1 MARQADGS
9 IVIDTKIDDAKLK
22 KGISNIGT
30 SLKGITKLVATA
42 FSVKVIYN
50 FTKACIQAAS
60 DLEEVQ
66 NVVDVVFG
74 ESSEIINN
82 FAKNAVKSLGLSE
95 LSAKQYAS
103 TMGAMLKSMKLSDKQ
118 VLTMSQNL
126 TALAGDMASFYNISG
141 DEAFTK
147 LRAGISGETEPL
159 KQLGINL
166 NVANLEA
173 YALSKGIDKSF
184 NSMSQAEQAII
195 RYNYLLDVTKDA
207 QGDFSRT
214 SGNWANQVRV
224 LSEQWNTF
232 KSVLGSSFIQVLT
245 PIIQALN
252 KIMEKID
259 FPMFVKPSNSG
270 SSVGISKA
278 KNKDELINSIIE
290 ASKFDKKILIEEN
303 INGREIEC
311 AVLGNEEV
319 KASVLGE
326 ILPAEAFYSFS
337 AKYQNSDS
345 KTVEAPDLP
354 EELTKKVRELAVK
367 AYKAAD
373 CQGLSRV
380 DFLVNDKEN
389 KIYINEIN
397 TLPGFT
403 EISMYPKLWEKSGLT
418 YTELLDKLIEL
429 AY

>member
-1 MARQADGS
+1 MGKKRLGVIFGGTSTEHEVS
-9 IVIDTKIDDAKLK
+9 IV
-22 KGISNIGT
+22 SGT
-30 SLKGITKLVATA
+30 SVIKNLNKEKYEIYPIYIDKAGEWFEFEPDNKTY
-42 FSVKVIYN
+42 KV
-50 FTKACIQAAS
+50 
-60 DLEEVQ
+60 
-66 NVVDVVFG
+66 
-74 ESSEIINN
+74 
-82 FAKNAVKSLGLSE
+82 
-95 LSAKQYAS
+95 
-103 TMGAMLKSMKLSDKQ
+103 
-118 VLTMSQNL
+118 
-126 TALAGDMASFYNISG
+126 G
-141 DEAFTK
+141 DEIVGTK
-147 LRAGISGETEPL
+147 KIEN
-159 KQLGINL
+159 IW
-166 NVANLEA
+166 
-173 YALSKGIDKSF
+173 
-184 NSMSQAEQAII
+184 
-195 RYNYLLDVTKDA
+195 NYLKTMDILFPVLHGL
-207 QGDFSRT
+207 QGEDGTIQGMFELLKIPYVGTR
-214 SGNWANQVRV
+214 
-224 LSEQWNTF
+224 
-232 KSVLGSSFIQVLT
+232 VLGSSVCMDKVYSKIIFEKAKLNQAKYIYIRRFEDKYIYINEDFSEEVLDIQETV
-245 PIIQALN
+245 N

-380 DFLVNDKEN
+380 DFFVNDKEN

-403 EISMYPKLWEKSGLT
+403 EISMYPKLWGKSGLT

>member
-1 MARQADGS
+1 MGKKRLGVIFGGTSTEHEVS
-9 IVIDTKIDDAKLK
+9 IV
-22 KGISNIGT
+22 SGT
-30 SLKGITKLVATA
+30 SVIKNLNKEKYEIYPIYIDKAGEWYEFELDNKTY
-42 FSVKVIYN
+42 KV
-50 FTKACIQAAS
+50 
-60 DLEEVQ
+60 
-66 NVVDVVFG
+66 
-74 ESSEIINN
+74 
-82 FAKNAVKSLGLSE
+82 
-95 LSAKQYAS
+95 
-103 TMGAMLKSMKLSDKQ
+103 
-118 VLTMSQNL
+118 
-126 TALAGDMASFYNISG
+126 G
-141 DEAFTK
+141 DEIVGTK
-147 LRAGISGETEPL
+147 KIEN
-159 KQLGINL
+159 IW
-166 NVANLEA
+166 
-173 YALSKGIDKSF
+173 
-184 NSMSQAEQAII
+184 
-195 RYNYLLDVTKDA
+195 NYLKTMDILFPVLHGL
-207 QGDFSRT
+207 QGEDGTIQGMFELLKIPYVGTR
-214 SGNWANQVRV
+214 
-224 LSEQWNTF
+224 
-232 KSVLGSSFIQVLT
+232 VLGSSVCMDKVYSKIIFEKAKLNQAKYVYIRKFEDQYIYINEDFSEEVLDIQETV
-245 PIIQALN
+245 N

-380 DFLVNDKEN
+380 DFFVDDKEN

>member
-1 MARQADGS
+1 MGKKRLGVIFGGTSTEHEVS
-9 IVIDTKIDDAKLK
+9 IV
-22 KGISNIGT
+22 SGT
-30 SLKGITKLVATA
+30 SVIKNLNKEKYEIYPIYIDKAGEWFEFEPDNKTY
-42 FSVKVIYN
+42 KV
-50 FTKACIQAAS
+50 
-60 DLEEVQ
+60 
-66 NVVDVVFG
+66 
-74 ESSEIINN
+74 
-82 FAKNAVKSLGLSE
+82 
-95 LSAKQYAS
+95 
-103 TMGAMLKSMKLSDKQ
+103 
-118 VLTMSQNL
+118 
-126 TALAGDMASFYNISG
+126 G
-141 DEAFTK
+141 DEIVGTK
-147 LRAGISGETEPL
+147 KIENIWNYSKTMDILFPVLHGLQGEDGTIQGMFELL
-159 KQLGINL
+159 KIPYVGT
-166 NVANLEA
+166 
-173 YALSKGIDKSF
+173 
-184 NSMSQAEQAII
+184 
-195 RYNYLLDVTKDA
+195 R
-207 QGDFSRT
+207 
-214 SGNWANQVRV
+214 
-224 LSEQWNTF
+224 
-232 KSVLGSSFIQVLT
+232 VLGSSVCMDKVYSKIIFEKAKLNQAKYIYIRRFEDKYIYINEDFSEEVLDIQETV
-245 PIIQALN
+245 N

-380 DFLVNDKEN
+380 DFFVNDKEN

>member
-1 MARQADGS
+1 MGKKRLGVIFGGTSTEHEVS
-9 IVIDTKIDDAKLK
+9 IV
-22 KGISNIGT
+22 SGT
-30 SLKGITKLVATA
+30 SVIKNLNKEKYEIYPIYIDKAGEWFEFEPDNKTY
-42 FSVKVIYN
+42 KV
-50 FTKACIQAAS
+50 
-60 DLEEVQ
+60 
-66 NVVDVVFG
+66 
-74 ESSEIINN
+74 
-82 FAKNAVKSLGLSE
+82 
-95 LSAKQYAS
+95 
-103 TMGAMLKSMKLSDKQ
+103 
-118 VLTMSQNL
+118 
-126 TALAGDMASFYNISG
+126 G
-141 DEAFTK
+141 DEIVGTK
-147 LRAGISGETEPL
+147 KIEN
-159 KQLGINL
+159 IW
-166 NVANLEA
+166 
-173 YALSKGIDKSF
+173 
-184 NSMSQAEQAII
+184 
-195 RYNYLLDVTKDA
+195 NYLKTMDILFPVLHGL
-207 QGDFSRT
+207 QGEDGTIQGMFELLKIPYVGTR
-214 SGNWANQVRV
+214 
-224 LSEQWNTF
+224 
-232 KSVLGSSFIQVLT
+232 VLGSSVCMDKVYSKIIFEKAKLNQAKYIYIRRFEDKYIYINEDFSEEVLDIQETV
-245 PIIQALN
+245 N

-311 AVLGNEEV
+311 AVRGNEEV

-380 DFLVNDKEN
+380 DFFVNDKEN

>member
-1 MARQADGS
+1 MGKKRLGVIFGGTSTEHEVS
-9 IVIDTKIDDAKLK
+9 IV
-22 KGISNIGT
+22 SGT
-30 SLKGITKLVATA
+30 SVIKNLNKEKYEIYPIYIDKAGEWYEFELDNKTY
-42 FSVKVIYN
+42 KV
-50 FTKACIQAAS
+50 
-60 DLEEVQ
+60 
-66 NVVDVVFG
+66 
-74 ESSEIINN
+74 
-82 FAKNAVKSLGLSE
+82 
-95 LSAKQYAS
+95 
-103 TMGAMLKSMKLSDKQ
+103 
-118 VLTMSQNL
+118 
-126 TALAGDMASFYNISG
+126 G
-141 DEAFTK
+141 DEIVGTK
-147 LRAGISGETEPL
+147 KIEN
-159 KQLGINL
+159 IW
-166 NVANLEA
+166 
-173 YALSKGIDKSF
+173 
-184 NSMSQAEQAII
+184 
-195 RYNYLLDVTKDA
+195 NYLKTMDILFPVLHGL
-207 QGDFSRT
+207 QGEDGTIQGMFELLKIPYVGTR
-214 SGNWANQVRV
+214 
-224 LSEQWNTF
+224 
-232 KSVLGSSFIQVLT
+232 VLGSSICMDKVYSKIIFEKAKLNQAKYIYIRRFEDKYIYVNEDFSEEILNIQEAV
-245 PIIQALN
+245 N

-259 FPMFVKPSNSG
+259 FPMFIKPSNSG

-278 KNKDELINSIIE
+278 KNKDELINAITE

-337 AKYQNSDS
+337 AKYKNSDS

-380 DFLVNDKEN
+380 DFFVDDKEN

>member
-1 MARQADGS
+1 MGKKRLGVIFGGTSTEHEVS
-9 IVIDTKIDDAKLK
+9 IV
-22 KGISNIGT
+22 SGT
-30 SLKGITKLVATA
+30 SVIKNLNKEKYEIYPIYIDKAGEWFEFEPDNKTY
-42 FSVKVIYN
+42 KV
-50 FTKACIQAAS
+50 
-60 DLEEVQ
+60 
-66 NVVDVVFG
+66 
-74 ESSEIINN
+74 
-82 FAKNAVKSLGLSE
+82 
-95 LSAKQYAS
+95 
-103 TMGAMLKSMKLSDKQ
+103 
-118 VLTMSQNL
+118 
-126 TALAGDMASFYNISG
+126 G
-141 DEAFTK
+141 DEIVGTK
-147 LRAGISGETEPL
+147 KIEN
-159 KQLGINL
+159 IW
-166 NVANLEA
+166 
-173 YALSKGIDKSF
+173 
-184 NSMSQAEQAII
+184 
-195 RYNYLLDVTKDA
+195 NYLKTMDILFPVLHGL
-207 QGDFSRT
+207 QGEDGTIQGMFELLKIPYVGTR
-214 SGNWANQVRV
+214 
-224 LSEQWNTF
+224 
-232 KSVLGSSFIQVLT
+232 VLGSSVCMDKVYSKIIFEKAKLNQAKYIYIRRFEDKYIYVNEDFSEEILNIQETV
-245 PIIQALN
+245 N

-259 FPMFVKPSNSG
+259 FPMFIKPSNSG

-278 KNKDELINSIIE
+278 KNKDELINAITE

-380 DFLVNDKEN
+380 DFFVDDKEN

>member
-1 MARQADGS
+1 MGKKRLGVIFGGTSTEHEVS
-9 IVIDTKIDDAKLK
+9 IV
-22 KGISNIGT
+22 SGT
-30 SLKGITKLVATA
+30 SVIKNLNKEKYEIYPIYIDKAGEWFEFEPDNKTY
-42 FSVKVIYN
+42 KV
-50 FTKACIQAAS
+50 
-60 DLEEVQ
+60 
-66 NVVDVVFG
+66 
-74 ESSEIINN
+74 
-82 FAKNAVKSLGLSE
+82 
-95 LSAKQYAS
+95 
-103 TMGAMLKSMKLSDKQ
+103 
-118 VLTMSQNL
+118 
-126 TALAGDMASFYNISG
+126 G
-141 DEAFTK
+141 DEIVGTK
-147 LRAGISGETEPL
+147 KIEN
-159 KQLGINL
+159 IW
-166 NVANLEA
+166 
-173 YALSKGIDKSF
+173 
-184 NSMSQAEQAII
+184 
-195 RYNYLLDVTKDA
+195 NYLKTMDILFPVLHGL
-207 QGDFSRT
+207 QGEDGTIQGMFELLKIPYVGTR
-214 SGNWANQVRV
+214 
-224 LSEQWNTF
+224 
-232 KSVLGSSFIQVLT
+232 VLGSSVCMDKVYSKIIFEKAKLNQAKYIYIRRFEDKYIYVNEDFSEEILNIQETV
-245 PIIQALN
+245 N

-259 FPMFVKPSNSG
+259 FPMFIKPSNSG

-278 KNKDELINSIIE
+278 KNKDELINAITE

-326 ILPAEAFYSFS
+326 ILPAEVFYSFR

-380 DFLVNDKEN
+380 DFFVDDKEN

>member
-1 MARQADGS
+1 MGKKRLGVIFGGTSTEHEVS
-9 IVIDTKIDDAKLK
+9 IV
-22 KGISNIGT
+22 SGT
-30 SLKGITKLVATA
+30 SVIKNLNKEKYEIYPIYIDKAGEWFEFEPDNKTY
-42 FSVKVIYN
+42 KV
-50 FTKACIQAAS
+50 
-60 DLEEVQ
+60 
-66 NVVDVVFG
+66 
-74 ESSEIINN
+74 
-82 FAKNAVKSLGLSE
+82 
-95 LSAKQYAS
+95 
-103 TMGAMLKSMKLSDKQ
+103 
-118 VLTMSQNL
+118 
-126 TALAGDMASFYNISG
+126 G
-141 DEAFTK
+141 DEIVGTK
-147 LRAGISGETEPL
+147 KIEN
-159 KQLGINL
+159 IW
-166 NVANLEA
+166 
-173 YALSKGIDKSF
+173 
-184 NSMSQAEQAII
+184 
-195 RYNYLLDVTKDA
+195 NYLKTMDILFPVLHGL
-207 QGDFSRT
+207 QGEDGTIQGMFELLKIPYVGTR
-214 SGNWANQVRV
+214 
-224 LSEQWNTF
+224 
-232 KSVLGSSFIQVLT
+232 VLGSSVCMDKVYSKIIFEKAKLNQAKYIYIRRFEDKYIYINEDFSEEVLDIQETV
-245 PIIQALN
+245 N

-278 KNKDELINSIIE
+278 KNKDELIIE

-380 DFLVNDKEN
+380 DFFVNDKEN

>member
-1 MARQADGS
+1 MGKKRLGVIFGGTSTEHEVS
-9 IVIDTKIDDAKLK
+9 IV
-22 KGISNIGT
+22 SGT
-30 SLKGITKLVATA
+30 SVIKNLNKENYEIYPIYIDKAGEWFEFEPDNKTY
-42 FSVKVIYN
+42 KV
-50 FTKACIQAAS
+50 
-60 DLEEVQ
+60 
-66 NVVDVVFG
+66 
-74 ESSEIINN
+74 
-82 FAKNAVKSLGLSE
+82 
-95 LSAKQYAS
+95 
-103 TMGAMLKSMKLSDKQ
+103 
-118 VLTMSQNL
+118 
-126 TALAGDMASFYNISG
+126 G
-141 DEAFTK
+141 DEIVGTK
-147 LRAGISGETEPL
+147 KIEN
-159 KQLGINL
+159 IW
-166 NVANLEA
+166 
-173 YALSKGIDKSF
+173 
-184 NSMSQAEQAII
+184 
-195 RYNYLLDVTKDA
+195 NYLKTMDILFPVLHGL
-207 QGDFSRT
+207 QGEDGTIQGMFELLKIPYVGTR
-214 SGNWANQVRV
+214 
-224 LSEQWNTF
+224 
-232 KSVLGSSFIQVLT
+232 VLGSSVCMDKVYSKIIFEKAKLNQAKYIYIRRFEDKYIYVNEDFSEVILNIQETV
-245 PIIQALN
+245 N

-259 FPMFVKPSNSG
+259 FPMFIKPSNSG

-278 KNKDELINSIIE
+278 KNKDELINAITE

-380 DFLVNDKEN
+380 DFFVDDKEN

>member
-1 MARQADGS
+1 MGKKRLGVIFGGTSTEHEVS
-9 IVIDTKIDDAKLK
+9 IV
-22 KGISNIGT
+22 SGT
-30 SLKGITKLVATA
+30 SVIKNLNKEKYEIYPIYIDKAGEWFEFEPDNKTY
-42 FSVKVIYN
+42 KV
-50 FTKACIQAAS
+50 
-60 DLEEVQ
+60 
-66 NVVDVVFG
+66 
-74 ESSEIINN
+74 
-82 FAKNAVKSLGLSE
+82 
-95 LSAKQYAS
+95 
-103 TMGAMLKSMKLSDKQ
+103 
-118 VLTMSQNL
+118 
-126 TALAGDMASFYNISG
+126 G
-141 DEAFTK
+141 DEIVGTK
-147 LRAGISGETEPL
+147 KIEN
-159 KQLGINL
+159 IW
-166 NVANLEA
+166 
-173 YALSKGIDKSF
+173 
-184 NSMSQAEQAII
+184 
-195 RYNYLLDVTKDA
+195 NYLKTMDILFPVLHGL
-207 QGDFSRT
+207 QGEDGTIQGMFELLKIPYVGTR
-214 SGNWANQVRV
+214 
-224 LSEQWNTF
+224 
-232 KSVLGSSFIQVLT
+232 VLGSSVCMDKVYSKIIFEKAKLNQAKYIYIRRFEDKYIYVNEDFSEEILNIQETVK
-245 PIIQALN
+245 

-259 FPMFVKPSNSG
+259 FPMFIKPSNSG

-278 KNKDELINSIIE
+278 KNKDELINAITE
-290 ASKFDKKILIEEN
+290 ASKFDKKLLIEEN

-380 DFLVNDKEN
+380 DFFVDDKEN

>member
-1 MARQADGS
+1 MGKKRLGVIFGGTSTEHEVS
-9 IVIDTKIDDAKLK
+9 IV
-22 KGISNIGT
+22 SGT
-30 SLKGITKLVATA
+30 SVIKNLNKEKYEIYPIYIDKAGEWYEFELDNKTY
-42 FSVKVIYN
+42 KV
-50 FTKACIQAAS
+50 
-60 DLEEVQ
+60 
-66 NVVDVVFG
+66 
-74 ESSEIINN
+74 
-82 FAKNAVKSLGLSE
+82 
-95 LSAKQYAS
+95 
-103 TMGAMLKSMKLSDKQ
+103 
-118 VLTMSQNL
+118 
-126 TALAGDMASFYNISG
+126 G
-141 DEAFTK
+141 DEIVGTK
-147 LRAGISGETEPL
+147 KIEN
-159 KQLGINL
+159 IW
-166 NVANLEA
+166 
-173 YALSKGIDKSF
+173 
-184 NSMSQAEQAII
+184 
-195 RYNYLLDVTKDA
+195 NYLKTMDILFPVLHGL
-207 QGDFSRT
+207 QGEDGTIQGMFELLKIPYVGTR
-214 SGNWANQVRV
+214 
-224 LSEQWNTF
+224 
-232 KSVLGSSFIQVLT
+232 VLGSSICMDKVYSKIIFEKAKLNQAKYVYIRKFEDKYIYVNEDFSEEILNIQETV
-245 PIIQALN
+245 N

-259 FPMFVKPSNSG
+259 FPMFIKPSNSG

-278 KNKDELINSIIE
+278 KNKDELINAITE
-290 ASKFDKKILIEEN
+290 AGKFDKKILIEEN

-380 DFLVNDKEN
+380 DFFVDDKEN

>member
-1 MARQADGS
+1 MGKKRLGVIFGGTSTEHEVS
-9 IVIDTKIDDAKLK
+9 IV
-22 KGISNIGT
+22 SGT
-30 SLKGITKLVATA
+30 SVIKNLNKEKYEIYPIYIDKAGEWFEFEPDNKTY
-42 FSVKVIYN
+42 KV
-50 FTKACIQAAS
+50 
-60 DLEEVQ
+60 
-66 NVVDVVFG
+66 
-74 ESSEIINN
+74 
-82 FAKNAVKSLGLSE
+82 
-95 LSAKQYAS
+95 
-103 TMGAMLKSMKLSDKQ
+103 
-118 VLTMSQNL
+118 
-126 TALAGDMASFYNISG
+126 G
-141 DEAFTK
+141 DEIVGTK
-147 LRAGISGETEPL
+147 KIEN
-159 KQLGINL
+159 IW
-166 NVANLEA
+166 
-173 YALSKGIDKSF
+173 
-184 NSMSQAEQAII
+184 
-195 RYNYLLDVTKDA
+195 NYLKTMDILFPVLHGL
-207 QGDFSRT
+207 QGEDGTIQGMFELLKIPYVGTR
-214 SGNWANQVRV
+214 
-224 LSEQWNTF
+224 
-232 KSVLGSSFIQVLT
+232 VLGSSVCMDKVYSKIIFEKAKLNQAKYIYIRRFEDKYIYINEDFSEEVLDIQETV
-245 PIIQALN
+245 N
-252 KIMEKID
+252 KIMGKID

-380 DFLVNDKEN
+380 DFFVNDKEN

>member
-1 MARQADGS
+1 MGKKRLGVIFGGTSTEHEVS
-9 IVIDTKIDDAKLK
+9 IV
-22 KGISNIGT
+22 SGT
-30 SLKGITKLVATA
+30 SVIKNLNKEKYEIYPIYIDKAGEWYEFELDNKTY
-42 FSVKVIYN
+42 KV
-50 FTKACIQAAS
+50 
-60 DLEEVQ
+60 
-66 NVVDVVFG
+66 
-74 ESSEIINN
+74 
-82 FAKNAVKSLGLSE
+82 
-95 LSAKQYAS
+95 
-103 TMGAMLKSMKLSDKQ
+103 
-118 VLTMSQNL
+118 
-126 TALAGDMASFYNISG
+126 G
-141 DEAFTK
+141 DEIVGTK
-147 LRAGISGETEPL
+147 KIEN
-159 KQLGINL
+159 IW
-166 NVANLEA
+166 
-173 YALSKGIDKSF
+173 
-184 NSMSQAEQAII
+184 
-195 RYNYLLDVTKDA
+195 NYLKTMDILFPVLHGL
-207 QGDFSRT
+207 QGEDGTIQGMFELLKIPYVGTR
-214 SGNWANQVRV
+214 
-224 LSEQWNTF
+224 
-232 KSVLGSSFIQVLT
+232 VLGSSVCMDKVYSKIIFEKAKLNQAKYVYIRKFEDKYIYINEDFSEEVLDIQETV
-245 PIIQALN
+245 N

-259 FPMFVKPSNSG
+259 FPMFIKPSNSG

-278 KNKDELINSIIE
+278 KNENELINAITE

-380 DFLVNDKEN
+380 DFFVDDKEN

>member
-1 MARQADGS
+1 MGKKRLGVIFGGTSTEHEVS
-9 IVIDTKIDDAKLK
+9 IV
-22 KGISNIGT
+22 SGT
-30 SLKGITKLVATA
+30 SVIKNLNKEKYEIYPIYIDKAGEWYEFELDNKTY
-42 FSVKVIYN
+42 KV
-50 FTKACIQAAS
+50 
-60 DLEEVQ
+60 
-66 NVVDVVFG
+66 
-74 ESSEIINN
+74 
-82 FAKNAVKSLGLSE
+82 
-95 LSAKQYAS
+95 
-103 TMGAMLKSMKLSDKQ
+103 
-118 VLTMSQNL
+118 
-126 TALAGDMASFYNISG
+126 G
-141 DEAFTK
+141 DEIVGTK
-147 LRAGISGETEPL
+147 KIEN
-159 KQLGINL
+159 IW
-166 NVANLEA
+166 
-173 YALSKGIDKSF
+173 
-184 NSMSQAEQAII
+184 
-195 RYNYLLDVTKDA
+195 NYLKTMDILFPVLHGL
-207 QGDFSRT
+207 QGEDGTIQGMFELLKIPYVGTR
-214 SGNWANQVRV
+214 
-224 LSEQWNTF
+224 
-232 KSVLGSSFIQVLT
+232 VLGSSICMDKVYSKIIFEKAKLNQAKYVYIRKFEDKYIYINEDFSEEVLDIQETV
-245 PIIQALN
+245 N

-354 EELTKKVRELAVK
+354 EELTKKVRELAIK

-380 DFLVNDKEN
+380 DFFVDDKEN

>member
-1 MARQADGS
+1 MGKKRLGVIFGGTSTEHEVS
-9 IVIDTKIDDAKLK
+9 IV
-22 KGISNIGT
+22 SGT
-30 SLKGITKLVATA
+30 SVIKNLNKEKYEIYPIYIDKAGEWFEFEPDNKTY
-42 FSVKVIYN
+42 KV
-50 FTKACIQAAS
+50 
-60 DLEEVQ
+60 
-66 NVVDVVFG
+66 
-74 ESSEIINN
+74 
-82 FAKNAVKSLGLSE
+82 
-95 LSAKQYAS
+95 
-103 TMGAMLKSMKLSDKQ
+103 
-118 VLTMSQNL
+118 
-126 TALAGDMASFYNISG
+126 G
-141 DEAFTK
+141 DEIVGTK
-147 LRAGISGETEPL
+147 KIEN
-159 KQLGINL
+159 IW
-166 NVANLEA
+166 
-173 YALSKGIDKSF
+173 
-184 NSMSQAEQAII
+184 
-195 RYNYLLDVTKDA
+195 NYLKTMDILFPVLHGL
-207 QGDFSRT
+207 QGEDGTIQGMFELLKIPYVGTR
-214 SGNWANQVRV
+214 
-224 LSEQWNTF
+224 
-232 KSVLGSSFIQVLT
+232 VLGSSVCMDKVYSKIIFEKAKLNQAKYIYIRRFEDKYIYVNEDFSEVILNIQETV
-245 PIIQALN
+245 N

-259 FPMFVKPSNSG
+259 FPMFIKPSNSG

-278 KNKDELINSIIE
+278 KNKDELINAITE

-303 INGREIEC
+303 INGREMEC

-380 DFLVNDKEN
+380 DFFVDDKEN

>member
-1 MARQADGS
+1 MGKKRLGVIFGGTSTDHEVS
-9 IVIDTKIDDAKLK
+9 IV
-22 KGISNIGT
+22 SGT
-30 SLKGITKLVATA
+30 SVIKNLNKEKYEIYPIYIDKAGEWFEFEPDNKTY
-42 FSVKVIYN
+42 KV
-50 FTKACIQAAS
+50 
-60 DLEEVQ
+60 
-66 NVVDVVFG
+66 
-74 ESSEIINN
+74 
-82 FAKNAVKSLGLSE
+82 
-95 LSAKQYAS
+95 
-103 TMGAMLKSMKLSDKQ
+103 
-118 VLTMSQNL
+118 
-126 TALAGDMASFYNISG
+126 G
-141 DEAFTK
+141 DEIVGTK
-147 LRAGISGETEPL
+147 KIEN
-159 KQLGINL
+159 IW
-166 NVANLEA
+166 
-173 YALSKGIDKSF
+173 
-184 NSMSQAEQAII
+184 
-195 RYNYLLDVTKDA
+195 NYLKTMDILFPVLHGL
-207 QGDFSRT
+207 QGEDGTIQGMFELLKIPYVGTR
-214 SGNWANQVRV
+214 
-224 LSEQWNTF
+224 
-232 KSVLGSSFIQVLT
+232 VLGSSVCMDKVYSKIIFEKAKLNQAKYIYIRRFEDKYIYINEDFSEEVLDIQETV
-245 PIIQALN
+245 N

-380 DFLVNDKEN
+380 DFFVNDKEN